1 MLDQLGVAP
10 DLDLLL
16 SPGDSAFHVGHGVW
30 RGRDGRCQDSRL
42 WLALHRRHG
51 LWTHAY
57 RVVRGARPGHVTVF
71 LERAVEGDAV
81 REMRDW
87 VEAQLGKD
95 S

>member
-16 SPGDSAFHVGHGVW
+16 SPGDSAHYVGHGPW
-30 RGRDGRCQDSRL
+30 RCRDGRCQDSRL
-42 WLALHRRHG
+42 WVALHRRHG

-71 LERAVEGDAV
+71 LERAIEGDAV
-81 REMRDW
+81 AELRDW
-87 VEAQLGKD
+87 ARAELAKA
-95 S
+95 